1 MRKKLTFT
9 CSLIKDDNKSSN
21 EDDVKL
27 DNLKFLVEKSR
38 ILLQEQLK
46 SYESAIIK
54 AGIFI
59 SISGLLIP
67 ILATFISITETLP
80 IIKYLTIIPTFL
92 MIVALA
98 YLLCVLMPKELDH
111 GFDFEQFDNQLE
123 NTYEGLLL
131 FEIGANKDS
140 YSDNIKT
147 VNRQNKY
154 LKTGIKFIGGSAILI
169 IIIVIVSLFLI

>member
-1 MRKKLTFT
+1 
-9 CSLIKDDNKSSN
+9 
-21 EDDVKL
+21 
-27 DNLKFLVEKSR
+27 
-38 ILLQEQLK
+38 
-46 SYESAIIK
+46 
-54 AGIFI
+54 
-59 SISGLLIP
+59 
-67 ILATFISITETLP
+67 
-80 IIKYLTIIPTFL
+80 